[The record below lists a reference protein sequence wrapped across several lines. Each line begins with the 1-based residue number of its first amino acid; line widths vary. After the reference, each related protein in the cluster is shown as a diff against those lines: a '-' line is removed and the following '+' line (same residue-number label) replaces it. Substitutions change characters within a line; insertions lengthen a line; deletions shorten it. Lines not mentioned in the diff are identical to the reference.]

1 MSLIDINFKFY
12 SDTPKGKD
20 PDAYSETLKEYHKF
34 LWSKGLPNGK
44 EFDLHDNHSVP
55 LRLYHKSELGK
66 FILSSDSLGHT
77 YRKWKRMSHII
88 NKIQKSEMNDFF
100 SICSTIGGYIIFPAN
115 QIEKKDTMNQSR
127 GKSAEICDRWDLTLE
142 CIRCFYINEL
152 NPLTNTLQRYSSFF
166 SLFKN
171 FKGYVDFFLLND
183 LVDDNYLSIKFYLPF
198 NSFNKEYNPLPNT
211 LDEYLLYKNNVVNFI
226 KSRNKRILQ
235 YEEKKSG

>member
-34 LWSKGLPNGK
+34 LWSKGLPNGE

-115 QIEKKDTMNQSR
+115 QIEKKDTINQSR

-152 NPLTNTLQRYSSFF
+152 SPLTNTLQIFVIF
-166 SLFKN
+166 
-171 FKGYVDFFLLND
+171 
-183 LVDDNYLSIKFYLPF
+183 
-198 NSFNKEYNPLPNT
+198 
-211 LDEYLLYKNNVVNFI
+211 
-226 KSRNKRILQ
+226 
-235 YEEKKSG
+235 